1 MTKPPRL
8 KTCKHCKNSF
18 IPTRPMQTTCGYLC
32 ALEHAK
38 EKAKTQQGK
47 DKRKAI
53 KQFKDSDLA
62 TLKRLAETVV
72 NKYIRERDGK
82 VCISCG
88 YKGNSRQFH
97 AGHYL
102 PKGNNSFLRYNEDN
116 IHSQCSICNNHL
128 SGNLAMYRIN
138 LIKKIGL
145 EKVEWLESQRGVT
158 KKWTI
163 EELKEIIKTHKI
175 KAKDIESK
183 EMYA

>member
-145 EKVEWLESQRGVT
+145 EKVEWLESQRGIT

-163 EELKEIIKTHKI
+163 EELKEIIQIHREKI
-175 KAKDIESK
+175 KGME
-183 EMYA
+183 